1 MRSFLKM
8 KQCIALVAMML
19 GAKLAQ
25 AQTINFEDLT
35 VPASG
40 YWKGMSPVPKD
51 SGFQSAVGFFVNSW
65 DTSWG
70 GSWSGW
76 GFSNRKDSI
85 SISYATNELA
95 SIAAGGN
102 NNSNNY
108 AVAYQSY
115 NPSNNLIR
123 LPKDYQMGWV
133 YLTNTTIAYRS
144 MQNGDGFAK
153 KFGGATGNDPDF
165 FKVRFTGWYNG
176 VAKTD
181 TVDFY
186 LADFR
191 DTNNANDYIL
201 KEWTICNLSSLGK
214 CDSVTFSMASSD
226 TSAFGMNTPA
236 YFCMDDLTLIFT
248 GMEELSTKAKIEVY
262 PNPFHEKIAIQNKE
276 SHRIDVELI
285 TLNGM
290 RMGSTSIEPNQ
301 NYMWPTE
308 SLASGTYVLR
318 IISGEKTYFQKIVK

>member
-1 MRSFLKM
+1 MRSFSTM
-8 KQCIALVAMML
+8 KKCIAVAAIML
-19 GAKLAQ
+19 GANFAQ

-40 YWKGMSPVPKD
+40 YWKGMSAVPKD

-70 GSWSGW
+70 GTWSGW
-76 GFSNRKDSI
+76 GFSNRKDST
-85 SISYATNELA
+85 SLSYATNELA

-123 LPKDYQMGWV
+123 LPKDYQLGWV
-133 YLTNTTIAYRS
+133 YLTNSTIAYRS

-176 VAKTD
+176 VAKMD

-191 DTNNANDYIL
+191 DTNNTNDYIVKDWKL
-201 KEWTICNLSSLGK
+201 CNLSTLGK

-236 YFCMDDLTLIFT
+236 YFCFDDLTIIFT
-248 GMEELSTKAKIEVY
+248 GLEELTAQNAIQVY
-262 PNPFHEKIAIQNKE
+262 PNPFQQEFSITNQE
-276 SHRIDVELI
+276 SKTIKAELLS
-285 TLNGM
+285 LNGM
-290 RMGSTSIEPNQ
+290 SLGVRQIEAKQTMKWNTQ
-301 NYMWPTE
+301 RL
-308 SLASGTYVLR
+308 SAGTYFLR
-318 IISGEKTYFQKIVK
+318 INSGEKTYFQKLVK